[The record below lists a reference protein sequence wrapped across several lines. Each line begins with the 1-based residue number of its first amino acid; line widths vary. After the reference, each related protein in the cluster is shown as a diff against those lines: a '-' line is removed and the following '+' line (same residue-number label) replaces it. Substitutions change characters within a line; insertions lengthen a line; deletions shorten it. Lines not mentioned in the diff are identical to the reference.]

1 MTTIPDEQTL
11 RSALEQAPAN
21 VRTFVTSNELLEI
34 FDAIRTEHKLHFDE
48 AEKLTDAL
56 VAVFVELQPLSAFP
70 ELLKEALEQNAQA
83 YDGVLKD
90 VNEKIFV
97 AFRNTLQGAPAA
109 AVAPKVP
116 QAPALAP
123 VPTPTPQPA
132 LPKTPL
138 DRLKETSRTVTESVA
153 VQPNDTSATTPH
165 AAVPPP
171 ASSYPSTDPY
181 REPIE

>member
-1 MTTIPDEQTL
+1 MAFIPNEQTL
-11 RSALEQAPAN
+11 RTAYEQAPPAIKEYI
-21 VRTFVTSNELLEI
+21 VSAELLDA
-34 FDAIRTEHKLHFDE
+34 FDAIRTDNKLHFDE
-48 AEKLTDAL
+48 AEKLTDAM
-56 VAVFVELQPLSAFP
+56 VAVFLEVKPLAEFP
-70 ELLKEALEQNAQA
+70 AMLREALEQNAAA
-83 YDGVLKD
+83 YEAVLKA
-90 VNEKIFV
+90 VNEKIFT
-97 AFRNTLQGAPAA
+97 AFRNTLRNTPPSAAPT
-109 AVAPKVP
+109 AVETP
-116 QAPALAP
+116 AP

-132 LPKTPL
+132 VPKTPL